1 MSPVGQREE
10 RTQKRVVTLFREQLG
25 YDYLGDWTDRACNRN
40 IEQDDLRTFLRDR
53 QSYDEALFLA
63 RYIEKYGTGT
73 LMMICESLTHALP
86 EPDFTQRGGEF
97 TITLWRD
104 RLTGDVLAKLQLN
117 NRQLKGLACLRAEG
131 RLTSGRYQE
140 LTGISRQT
148 ASRDLEDMVKKG
160 ILNRFG
166 DRRGTFY
173 GKANKMPQL

>member
-10 RTQKRVVTLFREQLG
+10 RTQKRVVKLFREQLG
-25 YDYLGDWTDRACNRN
+25 YDYLGDWTDRAGNRN
-40 IEQDDLRTFLRDR
+40 IEEEYLRTFLRDK
-53 QSYDEALFLA
+53 QGCAEALFLA

-73 LMMICESLTHALP
+73 LMMICESLAHALP

-97 TITLWRD
+97 PITLWRD
-104 RLTGDVLAKLQLN
+104 WLTAEVMAGFHLN
-117 NRQLKGLACLRAEG
+117 ERQLKGLTCLRAEG

-160 ILNRFG
+160 ILNRYG

-173 GKANKMPQL
+173 GKAKKMSQL

>member
-1 MSPVGQREE
+1 MSTVSQIEKRI
-10 RTQKRVVTLFREQLG
+10 RQRVVTLFREHLG

-53 QSYDEALFLA
+53 QGYDEALFLA
-63 RYIEKYGTGT
+63 RYIDKYGTGT
-73 LMMICESLTHALP
+73 LMMIRESLAHALP

-104 RLTGDVLAKLQLN
+104 WLTAEVMAGFHLN
-117 NRQLKGLACLRAEG
+117 ERQLKGLTCLRAEG

-160 ILNRFG
+160 ILNRYG
-166 DRRGTFY
+166 HRRGAFY
-173 GKANKMPQL
+173 AKAKKVPQL

>member
-1 MSPVGQREE
+1 M
-10 RTQKRVVTLFREQLG
+10 TLFREQLG

-73 LMMICESLTHALP
+73 LMMIRESLAHALP

-117 NRQLKGLACLRAEG
+117 
-131 RLTSGRYQE
+131 
-140 LTGISRQT
+140 
-148 ASRDLEDMVKKG
+148 
-160 ILNRFG
+160 
-166 DRRGTFY
+166 DR
-173 GKANKMPQL
+173 